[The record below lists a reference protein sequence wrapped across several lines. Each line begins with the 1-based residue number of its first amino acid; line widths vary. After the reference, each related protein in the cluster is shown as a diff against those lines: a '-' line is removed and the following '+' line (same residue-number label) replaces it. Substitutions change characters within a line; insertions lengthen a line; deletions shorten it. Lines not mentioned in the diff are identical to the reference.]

1 MRDFEKIMR
10 YPVNLIPSVEGGF
23 VVSFPDIPEAL
34 TQGNTRHDALQ
45 AALRLADQLGQAYR
59 LCDGTAWDTEVLN
72 VTWGNGVLYD
82 ADKEWADRLAMVQQG
97 MLRPELAL
105 AWKFDLPC
113 DTEEDLAA
121 IRQKYMPTMQD
132 MES

>member
-1 MRDFEKIMR
+1 MGQRR
-10 YPVNLIPSVEGGF
+10 F
-23 VVSFPDIPEAL
+23 VSTP
-34 TQGNTRHDALQ
+34 T
-45 AALRLADQLGQAYR
+45 
-59 LCDGTAWDTEVLN
+59 
-72 VTWGNGVLYD
+72 
-82 ADKEWADRLAMVQQG
+82 KEWADRLAMVQQG